1 MKWLD
6 TNIIVRY
13 LTGDDPAKAQAC
25 LALFQRVQQGDEELA
40 SSETIIAEV
49 TYVLTSQYGLAH
61 GEIAARLRPLLALP
75 GLKLT
80 HKRVVQQ
87 AMERYADSP
96 RLDFEDAL
104 SVEHMARLGIQ
115 TIVSNDRDF
124 DRVPE
129 ITRQEP

>member
-6 TNIIVRY
+6 TNIILRY

-40 SSETIIAEV
+40 TTETIIAEV
-49 TYVLTSQYGLAH
+49 TYVLTSQYGLDH
-61 GEIAARLRPLLALP
+61 GEIAARLRPLLALS
-75 GLKLT
+75 GLKLA

-87 AMERYADSP
+87 ALERYAEFP

-104 SVEHMARLGIQ
+104 SVEHMDRLGVQEIL
-115 TIVSNDRDF
+115 SYDRDF
-124 DRVPE
+124 DRVPD
-129 ITRQEP
+129 ITRHEP

>member
-1 MKWLD
+1 MRWLD

-13 LTGDDPAKAQAC
+13 LTGDDPVKAASC

-40 SSETIIAEV
+40 TSETIIAEV
-49 TYVLTSQYGLAH
+49 TYVLTSQYHLNHA
-61 GEIAARLRPLLALP
+61 EIAARLRPLLALA
-75 GLKLT
+75 GLKLPS
-80 HKRVVQQ
+80 KRVVQH
-87 AMERYADSP
+87 ALERYSESP

-104 SVEHMARLGIQ
+104 SVEHMKRLGIQ
-115 TIVSNDRDF
+115 AIVSYDRDF